1 MLNKIEKKIVAFDI
15 VTNNFDTID
24 STKINIK
31 KNIDETIKRPQ
42 KLTGS
47 TYKIKNPGSKHAL
60 YITINDIILN
70 ENTSYEIRRPFE
82 LFLNSKNMEQFQWIV
97 ALTLIISAIFRKG
110 GDMTFL
116 VSELRSVFDPNG
128 GYFKK
133 GGYYVPSLVSEIGDI
148 IEQHL
153 NNLILSPNHT
163 EKEPQ
168 LPLLKSDLSSS
179 CDNFHSYKKDSSLM
193 CDQCRTVSLRYLDG
207 CMTCLN
213 CGFSKCG

>member
-1 MLNKIEKKIVAFDI
+1 MAKKIEKKIVAFDI
-15 VTNNFDTID
+15 VTSGVSTTD
-24 STKINIK
+24 STRINIK

-47 TYKIKNPGSKHAL
+47 TYKIKNPASKHAL

-133 GGYYVPSLVSEIGDI
+133 GGYYVPSLVSEIGDN

-153 NNLILSPNHT
+153 NNLIFSPNHKKQ
-163 EKEPQ
+163 KEQ
-168 LPLLKSDLSSS
+168 LPSLNNNLSSPS
-179 CDNFHSYKKDSSLM
+179 DDFYVDKESSPLM
-193 CDQCRTVSLRYLDG
+193 CDECRTVSLRYLDG
-207 CMTCLN
+207 CMTCLH